1 MSGRGELPYY
11 TVRGGPAAGLF
22 NMPMGKLQ
30 RHLSEGEYNMF
41 KYAPVF
47 ESDFIQ
53 VTRRG
58 KVIDVHNRIQIVT
71 VGIVCT
77 SPLLPIPDVMLLAR
91 PVTRRGQTTQGRGR
105 QAEKT
110 MELTRLLLL
119 KLIRLS
125 VHDRQ
130 KQQLRLKFATGRSSY
145 LQLCPPLDA
154 QEDLFLQ
161 WEKII
166 YLLRPPVESNSGT
179 HAVPAWDMICVPEL
193 EEEDQTS
200 TSAESHGEEDDIRS
214 PHVISDVSWAS
225 SAGFA
230 GGEGRNYR
238 EPSRPAMTTLKPAQ
252 PAASWATAGAATKG
266 SAAGAVVS
274 VMTSTSAGSAQNT
287 VTGPGAASRGPR
299 GGNSHVAK
307 AGVISVPVKN
317 IKVAGA
323 GAASKTSDWTSSLAA
338 LASLFPEGST
348 SMAIART
355 STIKSIRE
363 TAAVPTAA
371 ESPISSSVSQGQNT
385 AQEAGRRVSQ
395 ANAAAREKRE
405 REQTRH
411 QVDRQSPGWS
421 FSSHRSTRKDHK
433 QEGHQGSER
442 PSLNQGM
449 SRTPP
454 AKDSRSS
461 GKSRT
466 GGSTAS
472 SGSTEKGPSRLTSFL
487 RRLRARLT
495 ISSSAHRTDASLVV
509 GSAEPHQ
516 GAHISALTSVTS
528 GEYPQGET
536 IPLDIQ

>member
-1 MSGRGELPYY
+1 MSGRGEVPYY
-11 TVRGGPAAGLF
+11 TVQSGPVAGLF
-22 NMPMGKLQ
+22 NKPMGKLQ
-30 RHLSEGEYNMF
+30 RHLYEGEYNMF

-58 KVIDVHNRIQIVT
+58 EVIDVHNRIQIVT

-91 PVTRRGQTTQGRGR
+91 PITRRGQTTQGRGR

-110 MELTRLLLL
+110 MELTRLLPL

-125 VHDRQ
+125 VHNREE
-130 KQQLRLKFATGRSSY
+130 QQLRLKFATGCSSY

-179 HAVPAWDMICVPEL
+179 HAVPAWDMICMPEL
-193 EEEDQTS
+193 EEEDQAS
-200 TSAESHGEEDDIRS
+200 TSAESHGEGDDIRS
-214 PHVISDVSWAS
+214 LRVISDMSWAS

-252 PAASWATAGAATKG
+252 PAASWATAGAAMKG

-287 VTGPGAASRGPR
+287 VTGPGAASRRPR
-299 GGNSHVAK
+299 GGKSHVAM
-307 AGVISVPVKN
+307 AGVISVPAKN
-317 IKVAGA
+317 IKVASA
-323 GAASKTSDWTSSLAA
+323 GAASKTSEWTSSTAA
-338 LASLFPEGST
+338 LASLSPEGST

-355 STIKSIRE
+355 STIKSIVE

-405 REQTRH
+405 REQKTRH
-411 QVDRQSPGWS
+411 QVDRQSSGRS
-421 FSSHRSTRKDHK
+421 FSSHRSTRKDLK

-442 PSLNQGM
+442 PSLNQGI

-466 GGSTAS
+466 AGSTAS
-472 SGSTEKGPSRLTSFL
+472 SGSTKKGPSRLTSFL
-487 RRLRARLT
+487 RGLRARLT
-495 ISSSAHRTDASLVV
+495 KSSSAHRTDVSLVV
-509 GSAEPHQ
+509 GSAERQQ
-516 GAHISALTSVTS
+516 GANISALTSVTS
-528 GEYPQGET
+528 GEYPQGDYST
-536 IPLDIQ
+536 

>member
-1 MSGRGELPYY
+1 MSGRGEVPYY
-11 TVRGGPAAGLF
+11 IVRSGPAASMF

-58 KVIDVHNRIQIVT
+58 EVIDMHNRIQIVT

-77 SPLLPIPDVMLLAR
+77 SPLLSLPDVMLLAQ
-91 PVTRRGQTTQGRGR
+91 PVTRRGQTTQGRGH

-110 MELTRLLLL
+110 MELTRLLPL

-125 VHDRQ
+125 VHNRE
-130 KQQLRLKFATGRSSY
+130 KQQLRLKFATGRSFY
-145 LQLCPPLDA
+145 LQLCPNLDA
-154 QEDLFLQ
+154 QEDLFVQ
-161 WEKII
+161 WLKII
-166 YLLRPPVESNSGT
+166 YLLHPPVESNSGT

-193 EEEDQTS
+193 EEEDQAS
-200 TSAESHGEEDDIRS
+200 TSAESHGEGDDIRS
-214 PHVISDVSWAS
+214 LRVISDMSWAS

-252 PAASWATAGAATKG
+252 PAASWATAGAAMKG

-274 VMTSTSAGSAQNT
+274 VMTSMSAGSAQNT
-287 VTGPGAASRGPR
+287 VTGPGAASRAQEARAMWPWQVSSACLR
-299 GGNSHVAK
+299 RTSRW
-307 AGVISVPVKN
+307 PVLGRQAN
-317 IKVAGA
+317 IRV
-323 GAASKTSDWTSSLAA
+323 DLQHSSIGQ
-338 LASLFPEGST
+338 SSPEGST

-355 STIKSIRE
+355 STIKSIVE

-385 AQEAGRRVSQ
+385 GQEAGRRVSQ

-405 REQTRH
+405 REQKTRH
-411 QVDRQSPGWS
+411 QVDRQSPGRS
-421 FSSHRSTRKDHK
+421 FSSHRSTRKDK

-487 RRLRARLT
+487 RGLRARLT
-495 ISSSAHRTDASLVV
+495 ISSSAHRTDVSLVV
-509 GSAEPHQ
+509 GSAERHQ
-516 GAHISALTSVTS
+516 GANISALTSVTS
-528 GEYPQGET
+528 GEYPQGDYST
-536 IPLDIQ
+536 